1 MHIYYHSH
9 RTHDW
14 QARVVPFHY
23 SMEELIPLYSRS
35 GLDLEMRLER
45 MYDRSRWVSGSN
57 ELNGYSAPYL

>member
-14 QARVVPFHY
+14 PARVVPFHY

-45 MYDRSRWVSGSN
+45 MYDRSR
-57 ELNGYSAPYL
+57 